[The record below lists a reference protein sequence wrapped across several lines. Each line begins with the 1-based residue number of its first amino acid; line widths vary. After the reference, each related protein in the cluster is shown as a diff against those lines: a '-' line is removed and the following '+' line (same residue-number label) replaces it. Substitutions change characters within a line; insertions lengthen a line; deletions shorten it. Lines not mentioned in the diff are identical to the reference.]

1 MYEYVEGRTLAQ
13 HLAKVSVTQNEYV
26 EVVYHVLHDMQY
38 RAYEQ
43 MNESYC
49 YRT

>member
-26 EVVYHVLHDMQY
+26 EVAYHVLHGMQY
-38 RAYEQ
+38 RAYDG
-43 MNESYC
+43 MIESCCYC
-49 YRT
+49 T